1 MTLIQVLRELVPW
14 ASADWM
20 DPLGIAYTRIRPKKH
35 TSTRHG
41 SGDTTANA
49 PPRGVSPSPGPY
61 IITLVSSRVKF
72 CPANLPATKAHM
84 TSDYVSYV
92 LGLQGWERAL
102 NEDNY
107 YVYSCMAGEEDVT

>member
-1 MTLIQVLRELVPW
+1 MARGQHHSQGDVGPAW
-14 ASADWM
+14 ANTQHYKF
-20 DPLGIAYTRIRPKKH
+20 GR
-35 TSTRHG
+35 
-41 SGDTTANA
+41 ANH
-49 PPRGVSPSPGPY
+49 RGVSPSPGPY